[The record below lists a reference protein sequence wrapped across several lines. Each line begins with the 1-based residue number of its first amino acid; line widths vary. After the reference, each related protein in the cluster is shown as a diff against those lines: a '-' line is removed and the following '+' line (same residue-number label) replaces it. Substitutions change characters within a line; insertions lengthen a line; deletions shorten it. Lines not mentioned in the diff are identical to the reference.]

1 MLKKFFTLQNV
12 LPVDNK
18 GFPLNPAPEFDR
30 ITASYPI
37 FQIIEPIAYI
47 TCPAHDAVIC
57 KPEARFPGK
66 ALAAGVEIG
75 FDIPV
80 SFQKEKV
87 YPQFI

>member
-1 MLKKFFTLQNV
+1 MLEKSFTLQDI

-18 GFPLNPAPEFDR
+18 GFPLNPALEFDR

-37 FQIIEPIAYI
+37 FQIIEAIAYI
-47 TCPAHDAVIC
+47 TCPAYNAVIC
-57 KPEARFPGK
+57 KPEAQFSGK

-75 FDIPV
+75 FNIPV

-87 YPQFI
+87 YSQLI